1 MQKLP
6 KWLKPYMDESA
17 YEAVLTAVTR
27 AEEITSGE
35 IVAMIVRR
43 SSFTAHV
50 PFLMTCFFAA
60 FGATAAYSV
69 SRAFPDIWHD
79 GYFAVCLI
87 AFSLVGL
94 LLARFPAIQR
104 IVLSKQERANQV
116 DQRAELEFYEA
127 GLEKTQGKTGIL
139 LFVSLFE
146 RRAVVLA
153 DSGIHSKLPSNTW
166 ENVVSLLVS
175 GIKAKD
181 MSGGFSRAIDACGTV
196 LSEHFPIA
204 PDDVNELHNHLIVK
218 D

>member
-6 KWLKPYMDESA
+6 KWLKTYMDESA
-17 YEAVLTAVTR
+17 YEAVLTAVSR
-27 AEEITSGE
+27 AEEKTSGE

-43 SSFTAHV
+43 SSTTAHV
-50 PFLMTCFFAA
+50 PLLIVWFLAA
-60 FGATAAYSV
+60 LGATIAYSV

-94 LLARFPAIQR
+94 LISKFPAVQR
-104 IVLSKQERANQV
+104 LVLSKQERANQV

-127 GLEKTQGKTGIL
+127 GLEKTEGKTGIL
-139 LFVSLFE
+139 LFVSLLE

-153 DSGIHSKLPSNTW
+153 DQGIHSKLPPETW

-181 MSGGFSRAIDACGTV
+181 MAGGFSKAIDACGTI

-204 PDDVNELHNHLIVK
+204 PDDVNELHDHLIVK